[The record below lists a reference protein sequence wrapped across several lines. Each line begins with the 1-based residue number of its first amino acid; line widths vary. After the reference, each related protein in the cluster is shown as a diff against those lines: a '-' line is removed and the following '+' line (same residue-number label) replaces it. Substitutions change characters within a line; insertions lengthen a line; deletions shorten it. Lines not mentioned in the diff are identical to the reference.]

1 MVASESFWDCGYAA
15 SVEAASAKVAVCE
28 RHLTALKL
36 DVPAPV
42 MPLSALALIDTTEA
56 EQAPRFFLVDR
67 DMHLVGDAATDR
79 IAEYVPLALAALAPY
94 AGRELPDIVELGT
107 ECRLLLVKL
116 GSGAFNGTTIVFVQ
130 TPRLSAAL
138 RHAIQ
143 AYGLTEREGDVLR
156 LAVAS
161 SNAEIAAELSIAAST
176 VSDHMQNVFRKLG
189 CSRRA
194 QMLTKLFVY

>member
-116 GSGAFNGTTIVFVQ
+116 GSG
-130 TPRLSAAL
+130 
-138 RHAIQ
+138 
-143 AYGLTEREGDVLR
+143 LR